1 MEVIKKGIEDIEQM
15 VLENSKKIDDNAK
28 ASAKNADKI
37 LKTMEKL
44 HSHDERINKNSYAL
58 DILKD
63 YKNGSKRLFI
73 ILIIV
78 LIMWFATIG
87 YLVYVLNDIG
97 TIEEETSQEISDI
110 QTIENS
116 NIINKGDIDGENKT
130 NN

>member
-1 MEVIKKGIEDIEQM
+1 MNIEKKLEEIEKQ
-15 VLENSKKIDDNAK
+15 LEKNTNKIIDNANNID
-28 ASAKNADKI
+28 KNKGKI
-37 LKTMEKL
+37 KQ
-44 HSHDERINKNSYAL
+44 NSYAL

-87 YLVYVLNDIG
+87 YLIYVLNDIG
-97 TIEEETSQEISDI
+97 TIEEETTQEISDI

>member
-15 VLENSKKIDDNAK
+15 VLENSKKIDENAK
-28 ASAKNADKI
+28 ASKKNAEKI